1 MATKNNNAAANKV
14 NAPANKGNK
23 ANANA
28 ATINNAPAMDAATI
42 AATAAAWL
50 AKYASVRGIKDNG
63 ATLINEHGRDNFAA
77 VLAAC
82 KATRAAEITTLHKD
96 ARGVLS
102 FAAVLGREF
111 DALRAS
117 AAWGRWCKLAAAEY
131 ADASA
136 FVAACYPNVLSDG
149 RPACR
154 VYYTNG
160 KTIYAAFRPLEY
172 ASDNGAAA
180 VSVLLKAL
188 DNFKTAHKRAADK
201 ANDGGA
207 LVLNKV
213 HDNGRAVAA
222 YNVRQVTAIDS
233 ASSAEYVKIERDGRA
248 DVDAATLAKINVLS
262 AGKAGAALPTL
273 AEFNADLRK

>member
-1 MATKNNNAAANKV
+1 MSKTNTSAAKTSANKT
-14 NAPANKGNK
+14 NTTSTN
-23 ANANA
+23 ANAN
-28 ATINNAPAMDAATI
+28 NNAPAMDAATI

-63 ATLINEHGRDNFAA
+63 ATLISEHGRDNFAA

-82 KATRAAEITTLHKD
+82 KATRAAEITNLHKD

-102 FAAVLGREF
+102 FAAVLTREF
-111 DALRAS
+111 DALKAS

-172 ASDNGAAA
+172 SSDNGAAA

-222 YNVRQVTAIDS
+222 YNVRQVTATD
-233 ASSAEYVKIERDGRA
+233 ASGAEYVKIERDGRA

-262 AGKAGAALPTL
+262 AGKDGAALPTL
-273 AEFNADLRK
+273 AEFNADLRA

>member
-1 MATKNNNAAANKV
+1 MATRNNNAAANKV
-14 NAPANKGNK
+14 NAPANKGNNNN
-23 ANANA
+23 ANAN
-28 ATINNAPAMDAATI
+28 NVPAMDAATI
-42 AATAAAWL
+42 AATAAEWL
-50 AKYASVRGIKDNG
+50 KTFASVRGIKDNG
-63 ATLINEHGRDNFAA
+63 ATLIAKHGRDNFNA

-82 KATRAAEITTLHKD
+82 KATRAAEIINLHKD

-102 FAAVLGREF
+102 FAAVLAREF
-111 DALRAS
+111 DALKAS
-117 AAWGRWCKLAAAEY
+117 KAWGAWCKLAAATY
-131 ADASA
+131 ADAAA

-160 KTIYAAFRPLEY
+160 ETIYAAFRPLEY

-180 VSVLLKAL
+180 VAVLGRAL

-201 ANDGGA
+201 GKDGGA

-222 YNVRQVTAIDS
+222 YNVRQVTATD
-233 ASSAEYVKIERDGRA
+233 ASGQEYAKIERDGA
-248 DVDAATLAKINVLS
+248 ASVDAATLAKINVLS

>member
-14 NAPANKGNK
+14 NAPANKANK
-23 ANANA
+23 ANAN
-28 ATINNAPAMDAATI
+28 NNAPAMDAATI

-63 ATLINEHGRDNFAA
+63 ATLISEHGRDNFAA

-82 KATRAAEITTLHKD
+82 KATRAAEITNLHKD

-102 FAAVLGREF
+102 FAAVLAREF
-111 DALRAS
+111 DALKAS

-188 DNFKTAHKRAADK
+188 DNFKAAHKRAADK

-222 YNVRQVTAIDS
+222 YNVRQVSVMD
-233 ASSAEYVKIERDGRA
+233 ASGAEYVKIERDGRA

-273 AEFNADLRK
+273 AEFNADLRA

>member
-1 MATKNNNAAANKV
+1 MATKTNNAAANKV

-23 ANANA
+23 GNKANAN
-28 ATINNAPAMDAATI
+28 NNAPAMDAATI

-82 KATRAAEITTLHKD
+82 KATRAAEITNLHKD

-111 DALRAS
+111 DALKAS

-160 KTIYAAFRPLEY
+160 TTIYAAFRPLEY

-180 VSVLLKAL
+180 VSVLIKAL
-188 DNFKTAHKRAADK
+188 DNFKAAHKRAADK

-213 HDNGRAVAA
+213 HDNGRAVTA
-222 YNVRQVTAIDS
+222 YNVRQVTATD
-233 ASSAEYVKIERDGRA
+233 ASGAEYAKIERDGRA

-273 AEFNADLRK
+273 AEFNADLRA

>member
-1 MATKNNNAAANKV
+1 MKKTNNNAAANKV
-14 NAPANKGNK
+14 NAPASKGN
-23 ANANA
+23 N
-28 ATINNAPAMDAATI
+28 TNAPAMDAATI

-50 AKYASVRGIKDNG
+50 KDYVSVRGIKDNG
-63 ATLINEHGRDNFAA
+63 ATLIAKHGRDNFAA

-82 KATRAAEITTLHKD
+82 KATRAAEIINLHKD

-102 FAAVLGREF
+102 FAAVLAREF

-117 AAWGRWCKLAAAEY
+117 AAWGKWCKLAAAEY

-160 KTIYAAFRPLEY
+160 ATIYAAFRPLEY

-180 VSVLLKAL
+180 VAVLCRAL

-201 ANDGGA
+201 GKDGGA

-213 HDNGRAVAA
+213 HENGRAVAA
-222 YNVRQVTAIDS
+222 YNVRKVTATD
-233 ASSAEYVKIERDGRA
+233 ASGQDYAKIERDGA
-248 DVDAATLAKINVLS
+248 ASMDAATLAKINVLS

>member
-23 ANANA
+23 TNANA

-63 ATLINEHGRDNFAA
+63 AALINEHGRDNFAA

-82 KATRAAEITTLHKD
+82 KATRAAEITNLHKD

-111 DALRAS
+111 DALKAS
-117 AAWGRWCKLAAAEY
+117 KAWGAWCKLAAATY
-131 ADASA
+131 ADAAA

-180 VSVLLKAL
+180 VAVLCRAL

-201 ANDGGA
+201 GKDGGA

-222 YNVRQVTAIDS
+222 YNVRQVTATD
-233 ASSAEYVKIERDGRA
+233 ASGQEYAKIERDGGA
-248 DVDAATLAKINVLS
+248 NVDAVTLAKINVLS